1 MGKAEACLRLAQRI
15 QMHRDLISEANT
27 QMAQFHELQSTLVDM
42 AKQTRQ
48 QMMVCLAAGRRVL
61 CLW

>member
-1 MGKAEACLRLAQRI
+1 
-15 QMHRDLISEANT
+15 MHRDLISEANT

-48 QMMVCLAAGRRVL
+48 QMMVCLASGRCVL
-61 CLW
+61 YLW

>member
-27 QMAQFHELQSTLVDM
+27 QMAQFHELRSTLVDM

-48 QMMVCLAAGRRVL
+48 QMMVCLASGRCVL
-61 CLW
+61 YLW